1 VARILLR
8 LKRAVRRDTTN
19 LLAVL
24 ALAAALRFLLLLLW
38 SPELRGDEVDY
49 YRLAHSLIDGRGY
62 ISPGGELTSSRPP
75 LYSAFVAAGYA
86 LTGGT
91 VQAVRFL
98 QATLDLGTVAL
109 TYLIGRRLFGR
120 GPGLLAALL
129 ISVNLGTVAATGRLL
144 SETLFTFLLMA
155 TVAVT
160 VRWLWAMR
168 EGRVQAVVALGIG
181 IGVLLG
187 VATLTRGIFLL
198 YTVPLI
204 VVAAWT
210 RWVHEPAS
218 DRVPSAP
225 SLRKATWG
233 AILVVPLTFALVLTP
248 WTVRNYRVH
257 GAFVPVTT
265 QTGTMLY
272 ASYHPQGIFGLS
284 PRDEVTA
291 AAAQLSEPE
300 ASAALVRAAVD
311 SIRTSPGKALRLEA
325 LKVLYFWVPLDWEIL
340 PFYGAFNPT
349 YAFIAIWSLIYVV
362 LRSPPENSPPTWPA
376 WLPIPYFFGMALL
389 FQGSPR
395 YRLPVEPL
403 LALFAAAGLATL
415 DRRVGRRT
423 SVALAGGTMVFLT
436 LVCAFAEPLRHLA
449 KGWIFGSPI
458 P

>member
-1 VARILLR
+1 M
-8 LKRAVRRDTTN
+8 N

-24 ALAAALRFLLLLLW
+24 TLAAALRFGLLLLW
-38 SPELRGDEVDY
+38 SPEITGDEVDY
-49 YRLAHSLIDGRGY
+49 DRLAHSLIDGRGY
-62 ISPGGELTSSRPP
+62 ISPRGEPTSLRPP
-75 LYSAFVAAGYA
+75 LYPAFVAAGYA

-91 VQAVRFL
+91 VQALRFL

-109 TYLIGRRLFGR
+109 TYLIGRWLFGR

-144 SETLFTFLLMA
+144 NETLFTFLLMA
-155 TVAVT
+155 AVAVT
-160 VRWLWAMR
+160 VRWLWAIW

-181 IGVLLG
+181 AGVLLG
-187 VATLTRGIFLL
+187 AATLTRAILLL

-204 VVAAWT
+204 VMAAWT

-218 DRVPSAP
+218 DRVPSVPA
-225 SLRKATWG
+225 LRKATWG

-248 WTVRNYRVH
+248 WTLRNYRVH
-257 GAFVPVTT
+257 GALVPVAT
-265 QTGTMLY
+265 QTGITLY
-272 ASYHPQGIFGLS
+272 ASYNPPKGIFGLL

-291 AAAQLSEPE
+291 AAERLSEPE
-300 ASAALVRAAVD
+300 ASAALVRAVVD
-311 SIRTSPGKALRLEA
+311 SIHTSPGKALRLEA

-349 YAFIAIWSLIYVV
+349 YAFIALWSLIYVV
-362 LRSPPENSPPTWPA
+362 LRLPPENSPPTWPA

-423 SVALAGGTMVFLT
+423 SVALAGGTMVFLL
-436 LVCAFAEPLRHLA
+436 LVSAFAEPLKHLA
-449 KGWIFGSPI
+449 KGWIFGLR
-458 P
+458 

>member
-1 VARILLR
+1 M
-8 LKRAVRRDTTN
+8 RRYD

-24 ALAAALRFLLLLLW
+24 TLAAALRFLLLLLW
-38 SPELRGDEVDY
+38 SPELSGDALDY
-49 YRLAHSLIDGRGY
+49 DRLAHSLIDGRGY
-62 ISPGGELTSSRPP
+62 INPRGELSSLRPP
-75 LYSAFVAAGYA
+75 LYPAFVAAGYA

-109 TYLIGRRLFGR
+109 TYLIGRQLFGR

-168 EGRVQAVVALGIG
+168 EGRVQGVVALGLG
-181 IGVLLG
+181 TGVLLG
-187 VATLTRGIFLL
+187 AATLTRGIFLL
-198 YTVPLI
+198 YTVP
-204 VVAAWT
+204 VVALVAWS
-210 RWVHEPAS
+210 RWGHGPAS

-225 SLRKATWG
+225 ALRKATWG
-233 AILVVPLTFALVLTP
+233 KILVVPVTFVLVLTP
-248 WTVRNYRVH
+248 WTLRNYRVH

-265 QTGTMLY
+265 QIGTMLY
-272 ASYHPQGIFGLS
+272 ASYNPPKGIFGLA

-291 AAAQLSEPE
+291 AAEQLSEPE

-325 LKVLYFWVPLDWEIL
+325 LKVLYFWAPLDWEIL
-340 PFYGAFNPT
+340 PFYGAFTPT
-349 YAFIAIWSLIYVV
+349 YAFIAVWSLFYVV
-362 LRSPPENSPPTWPA
+362 LRLPPENSPPTWPA
-376 WLPIPYFFGMALL
+376 WLPILYFFGMALL

-423 SVALAGGTMVFLT
+423 SVALAGGTMVFLL

-449 KGWIFGSPI
+449 KGWIFGLW
-458 P
+458 